1 MDVTCSVF
9 LTSCCYICLI
19 LKSVFY
25 LKRLQNTSDRHIV
38 AIDLSFIKIKREY
51 NLFACKVWADV
62 EMYIDVGVKCARG
75 EQRPEDCPSPRL
87 TGRMQLYYFFVLSI
101 CKQIT
106 I

>member
-75 EQRPEDCPSPRL
+75 EQCPEDCPSL
-87 TGRMQLYYFFVLSI
+87 GGRNSTTFLY
-101 CKQIT
+101 CQE
-106 I
+106 